1 MLLALRKIL
10 PFSVTAA
17 LLSTLIYMTFNPIY
31 YLSASF
37 PITAFSANLPLNQL
51 PVKDANG
58 VFFPRIS
65 TLNPDQTKRILNMVE
80 SDTDT
85 NNKNPEQLR
94 QELNH
99 SLQLNLSTN
108 QQPDML
114 MLNFYVKKNIS
125 WLREYKSF
133 LSSGLEFTSSFDKSK
148 LSDFIEWKTDYMKA
162 LQAFFIS
169 LIIAGSLATGVFF
182 LSRKMSD

>member
-65 TLNPDQTKRILNMVE
+65 TLNPGHTKRLLNMVE
-80 SDTDT
+80 SDSDT
-85 NNKNPEQLR
+85 NDKDLKQLR
-94 QELNH
+94 HELNH
-99 SLQLNLSTN
+99 LLQIHFSTERYT
-108 QQPDML
+108 DMI
-114 MLNFYVKKNIS
+114 MLNFHVKKNIS